1 MVILK
6 AEITRSYSLTNNYSY
21 ISIPIE
27 VGNVTASVFFST
39 LTWKNKYFSKLKFWN
54 AIREFEI
61 FMFKSTKRK
70 PEGRRKNIFPSSFWS
85 NKKTLVMDD
94 MTFSD

>member
-1 MVILK
+1 MD
-6 AEITRSYSLTNNYSY
+6 NYQ
-21 ISIPIE
+21 E
-27 VGNVTASVFFST
+27 T
-39 LTWKNKYFSKLKFWN
+39 LDSRAPPPNIYFSKLKFWN

-85 NKKTLVMDD
+85 NKKHCPQPYDNASNL
-94 MTFSD
+94 FHHF